1 VVDEE
6 APSCRRSI
14 SNGRFRPRLPLVRPA
29 ADPFGRGVRRG
40 GAFGAQ
46 QYVLAAGPRAIS
58 STFRHEPGLLGF
70 LLVLNDVLVHPAA
83 LHLFV
88 FRLEALWDCTLCSQR
103 HVSEWWS
110 GGRVLFAC

>member
-1 VVDEE
+1 MGGFVPVCLWS
-6 APSCRRSI
+6 APQPIRSE
-14 SNGRFRPRLPLVRPA
+14 G
-29 ADPFGRGVRRG
+29 GCG